1 MAIILVKYVPAKR
14 KKKEKKSRSIVREIL
29 YVVCY
34 ISGSVCR
41 KSNAVWSR
49 LLILFDFFL
58 YWRLRRSLRLQT

>member
-14 KKKEKKSRSIVREIL
+14 IKKSRSIVREIL

-58 YWRLRRSLRLQT
+58 YRRLSRSLRWQT

>member
-1 MAIILVKYVPAKR
+1 MCHLKE
-14 KKKEKKSRSIVREIL
+14 EKKSRFIVSKIL

-49 LLILFDFFL
+49 LLIMFFFISFIFCSIQ
-58 YWRLRRSLRLQT
+58 RSLQLQK

>member
-14 KKKEKKSRSIVREIL
+14 KKSRSIVRKIL

-34 ISGSVCR
+34 ISGSMCR

-49 LLILFDFFL
+49 LLILLYFFL
-58 YWRLRRSLRLQT
+58 YWKLSRSLRK